1 MPYTSK
7 EWTNR
12 MKHRTDLSGYLYHLT
27 KPITEGDEVHTKAI
41 DVLLKIIKD
50 RKLLGS
56 STQSGFIIGNQ
67 KAICFQDAPI
77 QSIAQNL
84 AHEKEHRETL
94 GGKIRYTDVGLAF
107 SKPHIFK
114 MGGRPVFYEKK
125 AIAKS
130 VLPKSEWWRIVNYD
144 LSDKNCMI
152 DWTHEREW
160 RVPGDTLEFN
170 LSNVIVILQNQAMF
184 KYFIENMEKEDLEQL
199 KGIISLHP
207 VRF

>member
-27 KPITEGDEVHTKAI
+27 KPIIDNDEVQTEAI
-41 DVLLKIIKD
+41 DVLLKIIKE

-56 STQSGFIIGNQ
+56 STKSGFIIGKQ
-67 KAICFQDAPI
+67 KAICFQDTPI
-77 QSIAQNL
+77 QGIAQNL
-84 AHEKEHRETL
+84 AHEKEHRGKL

-107 SKPHIFK
+107 AKPYIFNQ
-114 MGGRPVFYEKK
+114 GGRPVFYEKK
-125 AIAKS
+125 VIAKKI
-130 VLPKSEWWRIVNYD
+130 LPENEWWRVVNYD
-144 LSDKNCMI
+144 LSNKDAVV

-160 RVPGDTLEFN
+160 RLPKDELNFD
-170 LSNVIVILQNQAMF
+170 LSRVIVILQDQTMY